1 VIGIVV
7 SRADRASEH
16 IGQQLL
22 EAVEWEKHEDTDRPD
37 ADGGGTFYRREGFE
51 LRTFDHLHI
60 YLGDP
65 TPAFGERDDGDEV
78 DDDEGDDDE
87 GDDDEGDDDG
97 GDGDLDMVVFVS
109 RHSGETGALL
119 TAHFTGN
126 FGPAEYGGS
135 DGEMAR
141 AAPNAQKQLVDR
153 FEAHAPERYDVGIE
167 CTHHGPSETAAP
179 SLFAELGS
187 SETQWDDVEGAR
199 AVAEAVLDLEGTRP
213 DVVGDD
219 GRTRHVVGFGGGH
232 YVPRFTRIVEET
244 AWGVGHI
251 GADWQLDEMGAPEA
265 NRDVLE
271 RAFDASAAEYAVVEG
286 DRPDLEATV
295 EELDYRVVGETWV
308 NEVGERPLA
317 LVEAVEDA
325 VATVADGLRF
335 GDVVPAVE
343 DAQSARE
350 AFVVCE
356 FPDDLLASA
365 QGIDPEAVRE
375 AVAATT
381 VAFETEQAGSRATGT
396 SAFAADAAW
405 ETLVEELASI
415 LRGKYDDVT
424 IRDDVVV
431 AREEAFDPA
440 LAAKWGV
447 PEGPKFGR
455 LASGESVELD
465 RKTVDPADVRREQEE
480 HFPLPRSMMSG
491 E

>member
-1 VIGIVV
+1 MIGIVV

-22 EAVEWEKHEDTDRPD
+22 QVADWEEHEDVARSD
-37 ADGGGTFYRREGFE
+37 AEGGGTFYRREGFE
-51 LRTFDHLHI
+51 LRTFEDLHI

-65 TPAFGERDDGDEV
+65 TPAFGESDGDGDEADPAIDV
-78 DDDEGDDDE
+78 
-87 GDDDEGDDDG
+87 
-97 GDGDLDMVVFVS
+97 LVFVS

-141 AAPNAQKQLVDR
+141 AAPNAQKQLVER
-153 FEAHAPERYDVGIE
+153 FAAHAPERYDVGIE
-167 CTHHGPSETAAP
+167 CTHHGPSDTAVP

-187 SETQWDDVEGAR
+187 GDQQWNDVEGAR
-199 AVAEAVLDLEGTRP
+199 AVAEAVLDLEGKGP

-219 GRTRHVVGFGGGH
+219 GRRRHVVGFGGGH

-251 GADWQLDEMGAPEA
+251 GADWQLADMGAPEA

-286 DRPDLEATV
+286 EKPELTETV
-295 EELDYRVVGETWV
+295 EDLGYRVVGETWV

-325 VATVADGLRF
+325 IATVADGLRF
-335 GDVVPAVE
+335 GAVVPDVGN
-343 DAQSARE
+343 DATACETFVLRE
-350 AFVVCE
+350 L
-356 FPDDLLASA
+356 PDDLLANA
-365 QGIDPEAVRE
+365 QGIDPDAVRE
-375 AVAATT
+375 VVEATT
-381 VAFETEQAGSRATGT
+381 VAFETEQAGSRATGRA
-396 SAFAADAAW
+396 AFPDDAAW
-405 ETLVEELASI
+405 VALVEELASI
-415 LRGKYDDVT
+415 LRRKYDAVT
-424 IRDDVVV
+424 VQDEAVV
-431 AREEAFDPA
+431 AREEAFDPS

-465 RKTVDPADVRREQEE
+465 RKTVDPEDVRREQEE
-480 HFPLPRSMMSG
+480 RFPLPRSP
-491 E
+491 EARE

>member
-1 VIGIVV
+1 MIGIVV

-22 EAVEWEKHEDTDRPD
+22 EIDEWEEHEDADRPD
-37 ADGGGTFYRREGFE
+37 AEGGGTFYRRDGFE
-51 LRTFDHLHI
+51 LRTFEDLHI

-65 TPAFGERDDGDEV
+65 TPAFGGSDV
-78 DDDEGDDDE
+78 DEGE
-87 GDDDEGDDDG
+87 SDG
-97 GDGDLDMVVFVS
+97 GADEADSAIDMLVFVS

-141 AAPNAQKQLVDR
+141 AAPNAQKQLVER
-153 FEAHAPERYDVGIE
+153 FETHAPERYDVGIE
-167 CTHHGPSETAAP
+167 CTHHGPSETAVP

-187 SETQWDDVEGAR
+187 GDTQWDDVEGAR
-199 AVAEAVLDLEGTRP
+199 AVAEAVLGLEGEGP
-213 DVVGDD
+213 DVVGEE
-219 GRTRHVVGFGGGH
+219 GRPRHVVGFGGGH

-271 RAFDASAAEYAVVEG
+271 RAFAASAAEYAVVEG
-286 DRPDLEATV
+286 DKPDLEATIAD
-295 EELDYRVVGETWV
+295 LGYRIVGETWV

-335 GDVVPAVE
+335 GEVVSTVE
-343 DAQSARE
+343 DAATARE
-350 AFVVCE
+350 EFVVRE
-356 FPDDLLASA
+356 LPDDLLAAA

-396 SAFAADAAW
+396 AAFTADAAW
-405 ETLVEELASI
+405 VTLVEELASV
-415 LRGKYDDVT
+415 LRGKYDEVT
-424 IRDDVVV
+424 IREDVVV

-455 LASGESVELD
+455 LASGESVDLD
-465 RKTVDPADVRREQEE
+465 RKTVDPSDVLREQEE
-480 HFPLPRSMMSG
+480 HFPLPRST
-491 E
+491 ETAE